1 MQPRKQ
7 QVILLKGGGERL
19 LGDMLGLLSA
29 ALAGASQVSSSFL
42 FSKGLD
48 FQNDHFFGNQ
58 NLQVAAAHIV
68 RDFHPS
74 EFLGMLGLCG
84 AIITFVQVRLS
95 LSLFIQVRYL
105 NSLFIHLRTSPF
117 AFHHLCFF
125 FGKYGKLI
133 PKM

>member
-1 MQPRKQ
+1 MQPQNQ

-29 ALAGASQVSSSFL
+29 ALAGASQVSSSYL

-48 FQNDHFFGNQ
+48 FQNHYMYH
-58 NLQVAAAHIV
+58 LQVAAAHIV

-95 LSLFIQVRYL
+95 LALF
-105 NSLFIHLRTSPF
+105 F
-117 AFHHLCFF
+117 
-125 FGKYGKLI
+125 K
-133 PKM
+133 

>member
-1 MQPRKQ
+1 MQPRNQ
-7 QVILLKGGGERL
+7 QVILVKGGGERL

-29 ALAGASQVSSSFL
+29 ALAGASQVSSSYL

-48 FQNDHFFGNQ
+48 FQNHYMYHFFENQ

-95 LSLFIQVRYL
+95 LALFIQVRYL

-117 AFHHLCFF
+117 TIYVLF
-125 FGKYGKLI
+125 
-133 PKM
+133 